1 MLIITTIDFS
11 NSLLDLKK
19 CPFGLKIDHDTVVIP
34 CVPYAAFDM
43 DSTLTPPTRILVVDD
58 HPDNLDLL
66 EALLGRQHYEVDRAE
81 NGSVALQ
88 KVALSPPDL
97 ILLDIMMPDM
107 DGYEVCTTLKSDP
120 STAAIPIIFISALT
134 DAADKVKAFQV
145 GGMDYITK
153 PFQIKEIL
161 ARVNHHLM
169 IRRLQQ
175 DLAAQNDQLQAE
187 VETRKQIER
196 ELRQKRD
203 RLEQALQDLN
213 RAQVQMIQTEKMSSL
228 GQLVAGVTHEINNPV
243 NFIQGNLLHTANYT
257 RQILNLLSHYQ
268 KACPTPPE
276 DLQALANAIDLD
288 FIRRDFPKL
297 IASMEVG
304 TNRIVAI
311 VQSLQVFSR
320 MDGADLQIIDL
331 QDGIESALLLLQ
343 HRLLASETR
352 LAIDLQQHYNSTPKV
367 ECYAGQIN
375 QVFMHLLSNA
385 VDAIDEAWAIDPED
399 PRFSTLQPPR
409 ITITTQTLRNHSIQ
423 VSIQDSGLGIPDAV
437 RSRIFDPFFTT
448 KPIGQGTG
456 LGLSTS
462 YQIVQV
468 QHGGRLQ
475 DYRKDGYTEFVVEI
489 PLRQR

>member
-1 MLIITTIDFS
+1 
-11 NSLLDLKK
+11 
-19 CPFGLKIDHDTVVIP
+19 
-34 CVPYAAFDM
+34 M
-43 DSTLTPPTRILVVDD
+43 DSTLTSPTRILVVDD

-66 EALLGRQHYEVDRAE
+66 EALLGRQNYTVDRAE
-81 NGSVALQ
+81 NGLIALQ
-88 KVALSPPDL
+88 KVAITPPDL
-97 ILLDIMMPDM
+97 ILLDIMMPEM
-107 DGYEVCTTLKSDP
+107 DGYEVCTTLKADRR
-120 STAAIPIIFISALT
+120 TCAIPIIFISALT

-153 PFQIKEIL
+153 PFQMKEIL

-175 DLAAQNDQLQAE
+175 DLATQNDQLQAE
-187 VETRKQIER
+187 VEARKQIER

-257 RQILNLLSHYQ
+257 RQILTLLHHYQ
-268 KACPTPPE
+268 MACPTPPE
-276 DLQALANAIDLD
+276 ELQALANAIDLD
-288 FIRRDFPKL
+288 FIRSDFPKL

-320 MDGADLQIIDL
+320 MDGADLQVIDL
-331 QDGIESALLLLQ
+331 QDGIVSALLLLQ
-343 HRLLASETR
+343 HRFLGNDTR
-352 LAIDLQQHYNSTPKV
+352 LAIDLQHDYPAIPKV

-385 VDAIDEAWAIDPED
+385 VDAIDEAWAIDPAD
-399 PRFSTLQPPR
+399 SRFSSLQPPR
-409 ITITTQTLRNHSIQ
+409 IAIKTQILRNHSVQ
-423 VSIQDSGLGIPDAV
+423 VTIQDSGLGIPDAI

-475 DYRKDGYTEFVVEI
+475 EHRQDGYTEFIVEI